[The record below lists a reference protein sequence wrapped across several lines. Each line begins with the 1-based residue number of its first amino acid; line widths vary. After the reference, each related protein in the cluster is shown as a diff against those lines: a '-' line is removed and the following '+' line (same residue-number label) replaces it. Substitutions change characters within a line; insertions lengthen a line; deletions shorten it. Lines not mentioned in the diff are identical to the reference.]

1 MTHPGRTFGLQ
12 TLDKEIAMGAA
23 TKIVTD
29 STFDTDV
36 LGSDK
41 PVLVDFWAE
50 RGGPCKMVAPV
61 LEEIASEHG
70 DQITI
75 AKANIAE
82 NPEIARRYQIMS
94 IPTMSV
100 FSGGEVV
107 RSIVGAK
114 PKAALLRDLEGI
126 LYPHRPRLSLARPVS
141 TGPRA
146 ATIRRCR
153 CIGKE
158 TGVRS
163 SSTCAQSSAGSACW
177 ALRTTTC
184 STRT

>member
-1 MTHPGRTFGLQ
+1 
-12 TLDKEIAMGAA
+12 MGAA
-23 TKIVTD
+23 TKTVTD
-29 STFDTDV
+29 ATFDTDV
-36 LGSDK
+36 LGSEK

-50 RGGPCKMVAPV
+50 WCGPCKMVAPV

-70 DQITI
+70 DKITV
-75 AKANIAE
+75 AKVNIDE

-126 LYPHRPRLSLARPVS
+126 L
-141 TGPRA
+141 
-146 ATIRRCR
+146 
-153 CIGKE
+153 
-158 TGVRS
+158 
-163 SSTCAQSSAGSACW
+163 
-177 ALRTTTC
+177 
-184 STRT
+184 

>member
-1 MTHPGRTFGLQ
+1 
-12 TLDKEIAMGAA
+12 MGAA
-23 TKIVTD
+23 TKTVTD
-29 STFDTDV
+29 ATFDADV

-50 RGGPCKMVAPV
+50 WCGPCKMVAPV
-61 LEEIASEHG
+61 LEEIASEHA
-70 DQITI
+70 DKITI
-75 AKANIAE
+75 AKVNIDE

-126 LYPHRPRLSLARPVS
+126 L
-141 TGPRA
+141 
-146 ATIRRCR
+146 
-153 CIGKE
+153 
-158 TGVRS
+158 
-163 SSTCAQSSAGSACW
+163 
-177 ALRTTTC
+177 
-184 STRT
+184 